1 VRSPSSRPERSRP
14 RHRAKVGTL
23 KIATF
28 NINNIR
34 KRLPN
39 LLAWL
44 ASAKPDV
51 LCLQELKTAH
61 AEFPVIQIQDAGY
74 YAIWKGEKTWNGVAI
89 LSRSAEPI
97 VTRDSLPG
105 DPADKQSRYIEA
117 AVGGFL
123 IGCLYAPNGNP
134 QPGPKFKYKLAWL
147 ERLRKHAA
155 KLIKDG
161 VPAILAGD
169 YNVVPTPFDIYAS
182 KSWAN
187 DALVQPE
194 SRAAFKR
201 IVDQGWTDAI
211 RALHPEEPMY
221 TFWHYLRKRWE
232 RDAGLRLDHLLVSP
246 SLSKRLIASG
256 VDREVRGEVGA
267 SDHAPA
273 WMTLK
278 H

>member
-1 VRSPSSRPERSRP
+1 
-14 RHRAKVGTL
+14 
-23 KIATF
+23 
-28 NINNIR
+28 
-34 KRLPN
+34 
-39 LLAWL
+39 
-44 ASAKPDV
+44 
-51 LCLQELKTAH
+51 
-61 AEFPVIQIQDAGY
+61 
-74 YAIWKGEKTWNGVAI
+74 VAI
-89 LSRSAEPI
+89 LSRSAEP
-97 VTRDSLPG
+97 VLTRDSLPG

-117 AVGGFL
+117 AISGLL

-134 QPGPKFKYKLAWL
+134 QSGPKFKYKLAWL

-194 SRAAFKR
+194 SRAAFRR

-211 RALHPEEPMY
+211 RALHPNEPMY

-232 RDAGLRLDHLLVSP
+232 RGRGCDWTTCSP
-246 SLSKRLIASG
+246 APLCR
-256 VDREVRGEVGA
+256 RG
-267 SDHAPA
+267 
-273 WMTLK
+273 
-278 H
+278 